1 MSLEV
6 QLQDLNFTPVPLF
19 PARTG
24 ALAGPLDFT
33 AMRSLRPAAELTV
46 RLQAPQLVRLGPRAV
61 TLSPVRIDGTVA
73 GVMVVAHLD
82 SGKAFPGGGDL
93 ATVSGWLR
101 TAIEQHMASQ
111 PVWTRHLAALNQALR
126 APAFDGSD
134 RRLVAVFAEGL
145 AVWHDIEVSGY
156 VETAPGVFTRVV
168 SLAGRAT
175 EVPPLV
181 FPPQAVPAALQL
193 TRMSRTL
200 VDGDVDDAMVVTLT
214 RSASSTWLLALSGEI
229 DACDPPLLAAY
240 VSALDNALA
249 LTIRAGSVRVA
260 LAVASDLAAVPLE
273 DTRALARALYP
284 LRRALGAST
293 AHFSAPFA
301 GAPPVVSAQSERAE
315 RWTQRSEPPSL
326 LEPRTATRGRF
337 ALETELLDDSLWT
350 PAEHEQARAV
360 ADVLEAW
367 AERRDLTSPDSSN
380 FAGAIDERVART
392 LERGVPITLF
402 VFRCSPPPTATQATA
417 LVTQSRRFLR
427 EGDEAGALRNG
438 DFVLL
443 LPQTAPSQAA
453 AVARRLKA
461 DLVRAAAATGIAIVG
476 ERFATRMPG
485 QEAGGSL
492 LQEAR
497 PNNDSGPVPA

>member
-1 MSLEV
+1 M
-6 QLQDLNFTPVPLF
+6 PVPLF
-19 PARTG
+19 PAHPGTP
-24 ALAGPLDFT
+24 AGPLDFM
-33 AMRSLRPAAELTV
+33 AMRSLRSAAELAV
-46 RLQAPQLVRLGPRAV
+46 SLQAPQVVRVGPRAV

-73 GVMVVAHLD
+73 GVVVVAHLD
-82 SGKAFPGGGDL
+82 SGVAFPGGGDL

-101 TAIEQHMASQ
+101 TAIEHHLAGQA
-111 PVWTRHLAALNQALR
+111 VWTRHLAALNQALR

-134 RRLVAVFAEGL
+134 RRLVSVFAEGL
-145 AVWHDIEVSGY
+145 AVWHDIEVAGY
-156 VETAPGVFTRVV
+156 VETAPGFFKRVV

-181 FPPQAVPAALQL
+181 FPPQAVPEPLQL
-193 TRMSRTL
+193 TRISRAL
-200 VDGDVDDAMVVTLT
+200 LDGGVADAMVVTLT
-214 RSASSTWLLALSGEI
+214 RSASSTWLLALVGEI
-229 DACDPPLLAAY
+229 DACDPPLIAAY
-240 VSALDNALA
+240 VSTLDNALA
-249 LTIRAGSVRVA
+249 LAIRAGSVRVA
-260 LAVASDLAAVPLE
+260 SAVATDLAAVPLE

-284 LRRALGAST
+284 LRRALGAGT
-293 AHFSAPFA
+293 AHFSAPF
-301 GAPPVVSAQSERAE
+301 
-315 RWTQRSEPPSL
+315 EPT
-326 LEPRTATRGRF
+326 TATRGRF
-337 ALETELLDDSLWT
+337 ALGAELLDDSLWT

-367 AERRDLTSPDSSN
+367 AERRDLLSPDSSN

-402 VFRCSPPPTATQATA
+402 VFRCSPPPTATQVAA

-438 DFVLL
+438 DFALL
-443 LPQTAPSQAA
+443 LPQTAASQAA

-476 ERFATRMPG
+476 ERFATRRPG
-485 QEAGGSL
+485 QEAVGSL

-497 PNNDSGPVPA
+497 PHN

>member
-6 QLQDLNFTPVPLF
+6 KLQDLNFMPVPLF
-19 PARTG
+19 PARPG
-24 ALAGPLDFT
+24 APAGPLDFE
-33 AMRSLRPAAELTV
+33 AMRSLRPAAELAV
-46 RLQAPQLVRLGPRAV
+46 SLQAPQVVRLGPRAV

-82 SGKAFPGGGDL
+82 SGETFPGGGDL

-101 TAIEQHMASQ
+101 TAIEQHLASQ
-111 PVWTRHLAALNQALR
+111 AVWTRHLSALNQALR

-134 RRLVAVFAEGL
+134 RRLVSVFAEGL
-145 AVWHDIEVSGY
+145 AVWHDIEVAGY
-156 VETAPGVFTRVV
+156 VETAPGVFKRVV
-168 SLAGRAT
+168 SLAGRPT

-181 FPPQAVPAALQL
+181 FPPHEVPAALQL
-193 TRMSRTL
+193 TRLPRAL
-200 VDGDVDDAMVVTLT
+200 VDGGVANAMVVTLT
-214 RSASSTWLLALSGEI
+214 RSASSTWLLALLGEI

-240 VSALDNALA
+240 VSALDNALS
-249 LTIRAGSVRVA
+249 LGIRAGSVRVA
-260 LAVASDLAAVPLE
+260 LAVANDLAAVPLE
-273 DTRALARALYP
+273 DTRALARGLYP

-301 GAPPVVSAQSERAE
+301 GAPP
-315 RWTQRSEPPSL
+315 EPP
-326 LEPRTATRGRF
+326 TATRGRF
-337 ALETELLDDSLWT
+337 AFEAELLDSLWT
-350 PAEHEQARAV
+350 PGEHEQARAV

-367 AERRDLTSPDSSN
+367 ADRRDLPSRDSGT

-402 VFRCSPPPTATQATA
+402 VFKCSPPPTATQAAA
-417 LVTQSRRFLR
+417 LATQSRRFLR

-438 DFVLL
+438 DIALL

-461 DLVRAAAATGIAIVG
+461 DLERAAAATGIAIVG

-485 QEAGGSL
+485 QEAGVSL
-492 LQEAR
+492 SQEK
-497 PNNDSGPVPA
+497 